1 VNPKDDSADADAAS
15 FSSTHWS
22 VILTAAQDQ
31 TQAGQAALAE
41 LYQTYWYPLYSHVRR
56 RGYSPQDAQDLTQG
70 FFLHLLEHR
79 GLIKVDPHKG
89 RFRSFLLASL
99 QNFLSVARNRQQTIK
114 RGGHCTFISLD
125 AESVESLYQLEPV
138 DDLALTAEQ
147 IFDARWALTLLKEAM
162 TDVQAQY
169 VAIGKGKI
177 FETLQG
183 FLPGGN
189 TEELSSYHEAAVTLG
204 VSDGA
209 VNTLIHRLRQQY
221 SVAVRREVARTVT
234 EPAAIDEEIHL
245 LCEALVAAEG
255 HLAQ

>member
-1 VNPKDDSADADAAS
+1 VNPKDGSVNADAAS

-22 VILTAAQDQ
+22 VILSAAQDQ
-31 TQAGQAALAE
+31 TLAGQAALAE
-41 LYQTYWYPLYSHVRR
+41 LFRTYWYPLYSHVRR

-79 GLIKVDPHKG
+79 GLTKVDPHKG

-99 QNFLSVARNRQQTIK
+99 QNFLSVAWHREQTIK
-114 RGGHCTFISLD
+114 RGGVCTFISLD
-125 AESVESLYQLEPV
+125 AESVEGLYKLEPV

-147 IFDARWALTLLKEAM
+147 IFDARWALTLLSEAM
-162 TDVQAQY
+162 ASVQAQY
-169 VAIGKGKI
+169 VACGKRKI
-177 FETLQG
+177 FETLEG
-183 FLPGGN
+183 FLPRGS
-189 TEELSSYHEAAVTLG
+189 TEELSSYHEAAATLG
-204 VSDGA
+204 VSEAA

-221 SVAVRREVARTVT
+221 SVAHRREVSRTVT
-234 EPAAIDEEIHL
+234 EPAAIDEEIHC